1 MCLLHLVLKKTCH
14 VSLTASNIVSKSLSE
29 TTMFLQMFIVKTLLI
44 ENMHSHHIYMKW
56 KEGASVQDSRE
67 T

>member
-14 VSLTASNIVSKSLSE
+14 VSPTASNIVSKSLSE
-29 TTMFLQMFIVKTLLI
+29 TTMFPQMFIVKTLLI

-56 KEGASVQDSRE
+56 KEGASVQDSGE

>member
-29 TTMFLQMFIVKTLLI
+29 TTMFPQMFIVKTLLI